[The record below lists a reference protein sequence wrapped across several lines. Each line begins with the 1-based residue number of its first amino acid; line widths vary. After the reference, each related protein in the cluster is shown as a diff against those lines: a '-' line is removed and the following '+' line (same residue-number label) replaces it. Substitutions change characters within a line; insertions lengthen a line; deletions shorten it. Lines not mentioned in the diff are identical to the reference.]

1 MEPVHLVKG
10 VQRSEEYRK
19 VNPMGQVPALVID
32 DMTLTQSVA
41 IMEYLHDTHPE
52 AGLLP
57 TNPKERAK
65 VRMITEVIA
74 SGTQPIQVNHIEY
87 LYIQPSKQKNISE
100 PISDA
105 PALL

>member
-32 DMTLTQSVA
+32 DITLTQSVA
-41 IMEYLHDTHPE
+41 IMEYLHDTHPD

-74 SGTQPIQVNHIEY
+74 SGTQPIQVNHKHIHEY
-87 LYIQPSKQKNISE
+87 RISLH
-100 PISDA
+100 ST
-105 PALL
+105 